1 MSNKQ
6 NIGENMIDQ
15 KVVDKITKYDLLFE
29 SILRQDI
36 AFFDKNTPGEIN
48 SVVIRYYL
56 LK

>member
-1 MSNKQ
+1 MNFKRQ
-6 NIGENMIDQ
+6 A
-15 KVVDKITKYDLLFE
+15 LFE

-56 LK
+56 FK